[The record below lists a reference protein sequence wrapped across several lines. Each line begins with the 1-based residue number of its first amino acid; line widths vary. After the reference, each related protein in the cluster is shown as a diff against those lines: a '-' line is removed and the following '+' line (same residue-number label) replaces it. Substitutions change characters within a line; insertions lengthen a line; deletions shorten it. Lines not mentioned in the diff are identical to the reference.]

1 MVRQS
6 ERKAGCQLPDFFFFT
21 VWKCR
26 ILIAAGEGNA
36 TLLSTSILFSASS
49 IFFLMDH
56 LTKPCLS
63 SPRQSWWQTRVISN
77 RLDILPEQHPLW
89 ENHPILGHTPI
100 ILYFLQPSVPQCPV
114 LTRSWKSWTP
124 CLQHPFSHPA
134 EAGCGTDGREAGI
147 RWRQEFGCK
156 RLLAAPCPCTLIH
169 TRLSESE

>member
-1 MVRQS
+1 MCPLIIHGQTIREKGRLSVTR
-6 ERKAGCQLPDFFFFT
+6 FFFFT

-89 ENHPILGHTPI
+89 ENHPKLGHAPI
-100 ILYFLQPSVPQCPV
+100 ILYFLQPSVPQFPV

-124 CLQHPFSHPA
+124 CLRHPFSHPA
-134 EAGCGTDGREAGI
+134 EAGCGTDGG
-147 RWRQEFGCK
+147 RQGSDEG
-156 RLLAAPCPCTLIH
+156 RSLAAKG
-169 TRLSESE
+169 S